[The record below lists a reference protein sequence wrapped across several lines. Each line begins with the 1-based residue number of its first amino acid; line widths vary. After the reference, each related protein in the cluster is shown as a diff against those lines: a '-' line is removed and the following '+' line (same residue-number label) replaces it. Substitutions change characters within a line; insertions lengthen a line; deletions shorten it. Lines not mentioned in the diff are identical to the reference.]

1 MKSKD
6 TLPKRPCTAKEWA
19 DVIANA
25 PGTDRPLTPAETRQ
39 WDNAVVVNGGGY
51 QAVRA
56 AVAAGRVARQSTA
69 GRSPP
74 KQLVSIRYSAEVLN
88 YFRASGAGWQSRMD
102 DVLRVWVDAHSS
114 AKATSSTT

>member
-6 TLPKRPCTAKEWA
+6 TLPKRPSTAKEW
-19 DVIANA
+19 DDLIANA

-39 WDNAVVVNGGGY
+39 WDSAVVVNGGGY
-51 QAVRA
+51 PAVRA
-56 AVAAGRVARQSTA
+56 AVAARRVARQSTA

-102 DVLRVWVDAHSS
+102 DVLRVWVDSHSGS
-114 AKATSSTT
+114 EGATSKT

>member
-6 TLPKRPCTAKEWA
+6 TLPKRPSTAKEW
-19 DVIANA
+19 DDLIANA

-39 WDNAVVVNGGGY
+39 WDNAVVVPGGGY
-51 QAVRA
+51 QAART
-56 AVAAGRVARQSTA
+56 AVAARRAANESSMGRRPA
-69 GRSPP
+69 

-102 DVLRVWVDAHSS
+102 DVLRVWVDSHSGS
-114 AKATSSTT
+114 EGATSKT